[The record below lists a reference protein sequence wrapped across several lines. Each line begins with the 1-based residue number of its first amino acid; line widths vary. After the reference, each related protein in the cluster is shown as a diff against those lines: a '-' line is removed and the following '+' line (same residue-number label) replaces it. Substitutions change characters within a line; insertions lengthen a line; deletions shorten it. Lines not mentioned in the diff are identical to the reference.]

1 MYLYN
6 IQVSKHVCKFWV
18 ANRLVSMLCYRD
30 MYYNYLHY
38 NTDCD
43 GFSAAGST
51 VSPQS
56 TLRCNACGHIYN
68 SNMSSSLPSMS
79 PPATPGFYV
88 PPHSTGSNT
97 AVHHAAALSG
107 SSTPQHT
114 SAAAS
119 HHHPSAASQVSA
131 VCSWRWLL
139 KLTVDYFLVL
149 LPRLLIRWSCGA
161 VL

>member
-1 MYLYN
+1 M
-6 IQVSKHVCKFWV
+6 CKFWL
-18 ANRLVSMLCYRD
+18 ANHLVSMLCYHD
-30 MYYNYLHY
+30 MYYKFLYN
-38 NTDCD
+38 NTDRD
-43 GFSAAGST
+43 GVTAVGST

-97 AVHHAAALSG
+97 ALHHAAALSG

-114 SAAAS
+114 SSAAAS
-119 HHHPSAASQVSA
+119 HHHPSTASQVSA
-131 VCSWRWLL
+131 VCSEQWLL
-139 KLTVDYFLVL
+139 ELTVDYFLVSL
-149 LPRLLIRWSCGA
+149 LLIRWSCGA